1 MISFIIKRERLLN
14 NKKDYLYVL
23 LKLKRLNIR
32 KLSQEEKTVSLYR
45 YTKEKIKLHKF
56 KQRWKQKFA
65 DSFTYPI
72 IICETCEVSIGKGSY
87 GGLDIR
93 SDVKDAKLTIGSY
106 CSFAEVT
113 FLLGLDHE
121 LHHVST
127 YPFKAKI
134 VNPGSFEAIS
144 KGNITVD
151 DDVWVGYRAMILSGV
166 HIGQGAVVAAGA
178 VVTKDVP
185 PYAIVGGVPAKVIK
199 YRFSPEVIEQLLELD
214 YSKLT
219 DDMIRERIDDLY
231 TSLDGKSPEEVEK
244 LLAWFPKKS

>member
-1 MISFIIKRERLLN
+1 MSV
-14 NKKDYLYVL
+14 YT
-23 LKLKRLNIR
+23 NI
-32 KLSQEEKTVSLYR
+32 
-45 YTKEKIKLHKF
+45 KEKIEFFKF
-56 KQRWKQKFA
+56 KEKWKQKFP

-72 IICETCEVSIGKGSY
+72 ICCKNCAVSIGKGSY

-93 SDVKDAKLTIGSY
+93 SDVKDAKLIIGRY
-106 CSFAEVT
+106 CSFAEAT
-113 FLLGLDHE
+113 FMLGLDHE

-144 KGNITVD
+144 KGDIIVD
-151 DDVWVGYRAMILSGV
+151 DDVWVGYKATILSGV

-185 PYAIVGGVPAKVIK
+185 PYAIVGGVPAKIIK
-199 YRFSPEVIEQLLELD
+199 YRFSPEVIEQLLKLD

-231 TSLDGKSPEEVEK
+231 TSLEGKSPEEVEK
-244 LLAWFPKKS
+244 LLGWFPKKC